1 MLTLTINRAD
11 SSNAIP
17 YYVRDRLIQYFEEAH
32 TDLEVRAIVLTGAGE
47 RHFCTGSDLRIRPP
61 AAEARGRAGHGGRH
75 RDPHDARAGSS
86 G

>member
-32 TDLEVRAIVLTGAGE
+32 SDLEVRAIVLTGAG
-47 RHFCTGSDLRIRPP
+47 RAALLHRLGPP
-61 AAEARGRAGHGGRH
+61 HPTADGLEARGRAGHGGRAP
-75 RDPHDARAGSS
+75 RSR
-86 G
+86 